1 MSTCRYS
8 VDTIN
13 LDLTEISPF
22 AIGRLTYGEA
32 VWGAGGDVLWTR
44 ADGRYMA
51 NMLSSHGPPRRVV
64 IAGGRA
70 FVVVSQQ
77 NYVKPK
83 SSGAAQQQV
92 WATD

>member
-1 MSTCRYS
+1 MSTCRYLG
-8 VDTIN
+8 DTIN

-22 AIGRLTYGEA
+22 AVGRLTYGEA
-32 VWGAGGDVLWTR
+32 VWGAEAMYYGRVLM
-44 ADGRYMA
+44 ADTWQTCC
-51 NMLSSHGPPRRVV
+51 LPTDHL
-64 IAGGRA
+64 IAGGRT

-92 WATD
+92 WAMD